1 MKRIT
6 KLNKLSL
13 EVIQQKRGTLRRYLT
28 LLCGIFQI
36 PGDVAIIRLTE
47 QETGSVLARTGTFL
61 QKPGGLIYPVK
72 GVRLR
77 DSGFILCGS
86 HTQSFPA
93 DFRLLL
99 DQTLALAHT
108 NQIVIKS
115 EMTGLFNQRGL
126 FLQVGQLIEDARR
139 LNLPVCALFIDGDHL
154 KQINDTLGHD
164 AGDRVIRMIGTV
176 IKEASRRNDLAI
188 HRSGDEFCLIL
199 SNASPEQGCL
209 VGERILKKLAQIN
222 INGSPLTASIG
233 VSRTGYDIDH
243 LLKEADQAMYEAKHQ
258 GRARVCLFS
267 E

>member
-1 MKRIT
+1 MKQTT

-13 EVIQQKRGTLRRYLT
+13 DVIRQKPGALRRYLT
-28 LLCGIFQI
+28 LLCTIFHI
-36 PGDVAIIRLTE
+36 PGSVAIIRLTE
-47 QETGSVLARTGTFL
+47 QEIGHVLARTGTFL
-61 QKPGGLIYPVK
+61 QKPGGTVYPVT
-72 GVRLR
+72 GARLR

-108 NQIVIKS
+108 NQIVVKS

-126 FLQVGQLIEDARR
+126 FLQVGQLIENAKRQ
-139 LNLPVCALFIDGDHL
+139 NKPVCALFIDGDHL
-154 KQINDTLGHD
+154 KQINDSLGHD

-176 IKEASRRNDLAI
+176 IKETSRRSDIAT
-188 HRSGDEFCLIL
+188 HRSGDEFCLVL
-199 SNASPEQGCL
+199 SNASPEQGRM
-209 VGERILKKLAQIN
+209 VGERILHKLAQIM
-222 INGSPLTASIG
+222 INEKPLTASIG